1 MKILEKLF
9 ANTNAHTAEDELI
22 YSLVAQELEQ
32 GSLLQGLWARA
43 NAHCD
48 FDEAK
53 AKGYYMRRRA
63 EQLSDNRDKIA
74 LYLKT
79 SAELADL
86 RVQLAKF
93 DQSELHSIKRDLAAA
108 DDKLNDIQRQATQAG
123 DTARAHAIARAQK
136 TRKYVLLTTAFL
148 VPFAFLAPFSA
159 ETASALKSFAVLT
172 TIAVGIYWN
181 ISRKAQGDSAAFDA
195 RHEAMRTLGHSK
207 VKERADQ
214 LQQRLKELFGKNGN
228 LEEQINVLRQRQ
240 QQVIQELGPLFPYL
254 EPELV

>member
-1 MKILEKLF
+1 MKILDKLF
-9 ANTNAHTAEDELI
+9 ANTNGHTAEDELI
-22 YSLVAQELEQ
+22 YGLVAQEIEQ

-63 EQLSDNRDKIA
+63 EQLAENRDKIA

-86 RVQLAKF
+86 QVKLAKF
-93 DQSELHSIKRDLAAA
+93 DQSELHSIKRDLAVA

-123 DTARAHAIARAQK
+123 DTARTHAIARAQK

-148 VPFAFLAPFSA
+148 VPFAFLAPFGA
-159 ETASALKSFAVLT
+159 ETASALKSISVLT
-172 TIAVGIYWN
+172 AIGVGLYWN
-181 ISRKAQGDSAAFDA
+181 ISRKTQGDSAAFDA
-195 RHEAMRTLGHSK
+195 RHKTMQTLGHSD
-207 VKERADQ
+207 VKNRADK
-214 LQQRLKELFGKNGN
+214 LQNRLKELFGKSGN
-228 LEEQINVLRQRQ
+228 LDEKIAVSKERLWKIE
-240 QQVIQELGPLFPYL
+240 QELLPVFPYL
-254 EPELV
+254 QAQPE